1 MNLYSIS
8 QAILGTLPSEFT
20 FLYGLLTF
28 IIAVLSVLLLL
39 FPFVLVFK
47 LMGGK

>member
-1 MNLYSIS
+1 MNLYNLS
-8 QAILGTLPSEFT
+8 QAILGTLPTEFT

-39 FPFVLVFK
+39 FPFVFVFK
-47 LMGGK
+47 IMGGR